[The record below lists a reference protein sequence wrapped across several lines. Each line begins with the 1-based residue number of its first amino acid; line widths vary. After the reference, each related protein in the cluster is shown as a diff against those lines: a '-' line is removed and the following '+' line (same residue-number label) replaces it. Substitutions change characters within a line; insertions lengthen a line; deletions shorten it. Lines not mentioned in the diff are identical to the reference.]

1 MEQNERK
8 SSGINIGSASIIM
21 VFSVLCLTIFAVLT
35 FLTAN
40 NEYKLAEKSALNM
53 QTYYAADA
61 GAVVTEGKIR
71 EVIDNNP
78 NPSSAIEEIEA
89 LDIGVTGSIESDGC
103 HFNYAEVMDDDQ
115 EIQVELLLQDGNLKI
130 LKWELVNVAEWS
142 ADGEVHLWDGE
153 F

>member
-103 HFNYAEVMDDDQ
+103 HFSYAEVMDDDQ